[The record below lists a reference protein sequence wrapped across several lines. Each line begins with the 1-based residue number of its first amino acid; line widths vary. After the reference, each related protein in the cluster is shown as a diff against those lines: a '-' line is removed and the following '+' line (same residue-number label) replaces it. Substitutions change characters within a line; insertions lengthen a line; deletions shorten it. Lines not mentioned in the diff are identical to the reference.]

1 MAEETDRAEI
11 REQQQRQCLMVSAL
25 HYHQEHGTSLTLEL
39 LAGLMADAM
48 DAANKDSARL
58 NISLA
63 SDETTAN
70 TQWTITCEKQGGAR
84 H

>member
-39 LAGLMADAM
+39 LAGLLADAM
-48 DAANKDSARL
+48 DSANKDSVKL
-58 NISLA
+58 DIFLA
-63 SDETTAN
+63 GDEDTAN
-70 TQWTITCEKQGGAR
+70 TQWSITCDKQGY
-84 H
+84 HH